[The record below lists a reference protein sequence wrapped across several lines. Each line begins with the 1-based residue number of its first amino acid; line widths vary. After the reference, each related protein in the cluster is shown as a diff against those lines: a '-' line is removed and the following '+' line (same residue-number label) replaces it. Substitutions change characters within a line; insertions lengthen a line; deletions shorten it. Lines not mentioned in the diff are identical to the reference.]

1 MTVYLAADHTGIKLK
16 AALLQ
21 ALTELGHAAVDLGAE
36 PFDPEDDYPDVV
48 TPCAARVA
56 AEQDAF
62 GIVIGGSGHGEA
74 MAANRL
80 PGVRAATF
88 YGPRASAGALES
100 EGTASTDAYDIVRVA
115 RRHNDANVL
124 SIGAR
129 FVTEAEAEE
138 AARIFLETPFSGDER
153 HIRRIAKF

>member
-16 AALLQ
+16 AALLE
-21 ALTELGHAAVDLGAE
+21 ALLELGHAAVDLGAE
-36 PFDPEDDYPDVV
+36 SYDSEDDYPDIV

-56 AEQDAF
+56 AEQDAL

-80 PGVRAATF
+80 LGVRAATF
-88 YGPRASAGALES
+88 YGPRAPIAELES
-100 EGTASTDAYDIVRVA
+100 EGTVSTDAYDIVRVA
-115 RRHNDANVL
+115 RRHNNANVL

-129 FVTEAEAEE
+129 FVSREEAIE
-138 AARIFLETPFSGDER
+138 AARIFIETPFSNDER
-153 HIRRIAKF
+153 HVRRLSKF

>member
-1 MTVYLAADHTGIKLK
+1 MTVYLAADHTGIALK
-16 AALLQ
+16 AALLK
-21 ALTELGHAAVDLGAE
+21 ALTELGHTAVDLGADAI
-36 PFDPEDDYPDVV
+36 DPEDDYPDVV

-56 AEQDAF
+56 AEQGAF
-62 GIVIGGSGHGEA
+62 GVVIGGSGHGEA

-88 YGPRASAGALES
+88 YGPRASDVAFEA
-100 EGTASTDAYDIVRVA
+100 EGTISADAYDIVRIA
-115 RRHNDANVL
+115 RRHNNANVL

-138 AARIFLETPFSGDER
+138 AVSIFLDTPFSGDER
-153 HIRRIAKF
+153 HMRRIAKF